1 MAGNSELDVDILGK
15 IAGAI
20 KQLSIES
27 IQKASSGHP
36 GMPLGCAELAAYL
49 YGYVLR

>member
-1 MAGNSELDVDILGK
+1 MAGNSDLDIDILEK
-15 IAGAI
+15 IAGTI

-36 GMPLGCAELAAYL
+36 GMPLGCA
-49 YGYVLR
+49 